1 MNIDL
6 VSGFRHP
13 VQSTVVRTTRVLST
27 LLSVVAKS
35 ESHDKFKVTRTSVPY
50 LAALV
55 SVVEEVRT
63 RCPVK
68 HRPVPVSATSN
79 TNPANVATN
88 VHSVS
93 QLPQSHSN
101 TSIVDFAGAGPFNAL
116 SVNPTP
122 NCGLLTIQQGS
133 MVPRRQKSW
142 DSSHPDKTRKGGGLH
157 ALSSTRLLPVPC
169 HARHWHS
176 FDIEHAVPRILTK
189 PESTLIQL
197 PKAKPVT
204 PAIAITPQT
213 VPEIQTASQ
222 VLLLRSDCIACNVTL
237 LSHRRMPKPISCSIP
252 MFSLTHRL
260 KRFC

>member
-1 MNIDL
+1 MLRERVGNSSIMFLRREEIRRVMKMDL

-27 LLSVVAKS
+27 LLSIVTKS

-68 HRPVPVSATSN
+68 HRPVLVSTSSNTNSLNATSN
-79 TNPANVATN
+79 M
-88 VHSVS
+88 HSPS

-101 TSIVDFAGAGPFNAL
+101 TSIADCAGAGPFNAG
-116 SVNPTP
+116 SVNQAS
-122 NCGLLTIQQGS
+122 NSGLLTIQQGS
-133 MVPRRQKSW
+133 MIPRRQKSW

-157 ALSSTRLLPVPC
+157 TMNGTRLLPVQC

-197 PKAKPVT
+197 PKAKQVP
-204 PAIAITPQT
+204 PIIAVPPQT
-213 VPEIQTASQ
+213 APETQTASQ
-222 VLLLRSDCIACNVTL
+222 V
-237 LSHRRMPKPISCSIP
+237 PFP
-252 MFSLTHRL
+252 FSLHRIQCRSVL
-260 KRFC
+260 S